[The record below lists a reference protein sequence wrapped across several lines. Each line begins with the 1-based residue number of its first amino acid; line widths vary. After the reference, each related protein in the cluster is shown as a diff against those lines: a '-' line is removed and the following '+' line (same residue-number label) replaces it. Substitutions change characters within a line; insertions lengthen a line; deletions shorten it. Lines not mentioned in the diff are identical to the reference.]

1 MEGKKT
7 ESYGFFTYKLEIN
20 CKYFCLQAL
29 FARKYRQ
36 NLDLL

>member
-1 MEGKKT
+1 MA
-7 ESYGFFTYKLEIN
+7 FFTYKLEIN

-29 FARKYRQ
+29 FAREYRQ